1 MISKVIYGNR
11 LLIDLTDDTVTA
23 DSTIDELEFRLNIVV
38 DPGNV
43 GEEGT

>member
-1 MISKVIYGNR
+1 MISKVMYENR
-11 LLIDLTDDTVTA
+11 LLIDLTNDNVIA
-23 DSTIDELEFRLNIVV
+23 ELEFRLNIVV